1 MMLETA
7 KDITHSIGNSVR
19 NGLVVWNAAS
29 NAKMLE
35 NIEQLGGVDKVKAD
49 KDKAKDIQNELLR

>member
-1 MMLETA
+1 MLETC

-19 NGLVVWNAAS
+19 NGLVCWNAAS

-49 KDKAKDIQNELLR
+49 KDKARDIQNELLR